1 MKHNGNKI
9 LDSLVLCEHSQQD
22 IYISETHHAGGH
34 FSHAFTLA
42 EVLITLGVIGVVAA
56 LTLPALIQN
65 YQKHVTVNRLKVNFN
80 ILSNAVRLA
89 EANFGEITTWDEL
102 INSYNNK
109 DYTSDN
115 KAEAKTQAGAI
126 VKKYLMPYLSGA
138 QLTET
143 KSLAELGY
151 KSPIL
156 HSHGGIY
163 APLNA
168 VATFI
173 TLKNGTV
180 ILIGVDDS
188 DPDAEGKEVL
198 LGMNF
203 TIDIDGPN
211 GPNTK
216 GKDVFFAALPY
227 AKNTRFM
234 LMQGYGIYPGSQRL
248 DITGITREELKRVCK
263 EYGDYCGALIQMDGW
278 QIKDDY
284 PMF

>member
-1 MKHNGNKI
+1 MIKMKNENRFTLGE
-9 LDSLVLCEHSQQD
+9 VFSQHD
-22 IYISETHHAGGH
+22 HPPRKV
-34 FSHAFTLA
+34 AFTLA

-56 LTLPALIQN
+56 LTLPNLIQN
-65 YQKHVTVNRLKVNFN
+65 YQKHVTVNRLKVNYN
-80 ILSNAVRLA
+80 ILSNAIRMA
-89 EANFGEITTWDEL
+89 EAEYGDITSWEETSSHYDT
-102 INSYNNK
+102 
-109 DYTSDN
+109 DYSSDD
-115 KAEAKTQAGAI
+115 KANAKLQAGEI
-126 VKKYLMPYLSGA
+126 VKKYILPYLSGA
-138 QLTET
+138 QYSET
-143 KSLAELGY
+143 KTLAQLGY
-151 KSPIL
+151 KRPIMWKRGSSTYAPVTASGPIL
-156 HSHGGIY
+156 
-163 APLNA
+163 
-168 VATFI
+168 

-180 ILIGVDDS
+180 MLIGISTNNV
-188 DPDAEGKEVL
+188 PDTGRQYL
-198 LGMNF
+198 MGMTF